1 MSSSKNLATA
11 FLMAISIATFSG
23 CGFQL
28 RGSYELPYKGIYVAA
43 PSTSAVAS
51 NIRRDLTGSAVKVLP
66 SLKDADAQLNI
77 LEERRDRQI
86 LSLSGAGKVREYEL
100 RMVVR
105 YQLNDGKGATVIPVS
120 EIRLARILAYD
131 DSKIIAKQQE
141 EAMLYTDM
149 EKDAVGQILRRMV
162 AVKRAVS
169 VLVP

>member
-28 RGSYELPYKGIYVAA
+28 RGSYELPYKGVYVAA

-86 LSLSGAGKVREYEL
+86 LSLSGAGQFAPIKARFCGENFPL
-100 RMVVR
+100 HIAGFAGDIAQTIGRL
-105 YQLNDGKGATVIPVS
+105 QSGKRLSTVNHI
-120 EIRLARILAYD
+120 
-131 DSKIIAKQQE
+131 
-141 EAMLYTDM
+141 
-149 EKDAVGQILRRMV
+149 
-162 AVKRAVS
+162 
-169 VLVP
+169 